1 MALDLKPGYKN
12 QMHLQFPSRAENVAF
27 ARAVVASFAAQLD
40 FTLDE
45 IEEIRVAVSEAVT
58 NSVIHAYQGEIGIIT
73 LDAALRDDR
82 LELVVTDHGRGIAD
96 VAWAL
101 LPGNTTEPEERMGL
115 GLAFVTQYME
125 GVRVESAPGQ
135 GTRVFMAKS
144 PGAAGL
150 RH

>member
-1 MALDLKPGYKN
+1 MDLKPGYKN
-12 QMHLQFPSRAENVAF
+12 QMHLEFPSRAENVAF

-58 NSVIHAYQGEIGIIT
+58 NSVIHGYKSEIGIVT
-73 LDAALRDDR
+73 LDAALCDDR
-82 LELVVTDHGRGIAD
+82 LELVVADSGRGIAD

-101 LPGNTTEPEERMGL
+101 LPANTTAPEERMGL
-115 GLAFVTQYME
+115 GLVFVTQYME
-125 GVRVESAPGQ
+125 GVRIESAPGR

-144 PGAAGL
+144 PGGAGL